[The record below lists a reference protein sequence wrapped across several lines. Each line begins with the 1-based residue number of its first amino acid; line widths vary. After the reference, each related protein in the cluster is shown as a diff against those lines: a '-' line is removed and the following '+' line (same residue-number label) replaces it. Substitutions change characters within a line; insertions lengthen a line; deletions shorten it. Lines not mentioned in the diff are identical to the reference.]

1 MDQRWRGDEE
11 EVGRNERRLDG
22 RVVRNETEKYKRSGE
37 KEKREY
43 LERGGETRHTKG
55 IKERSKMGERAG
67 ETAAHQVKTQ
77 QI

>member
-1 MDQRWRGDEE
+1 M
-11 EVGRNERRLDG
+11 GRNEWGLDG
-22 RVVRNETEKYKRSGE
+22 WVVQNEMEKYKRSGE
-37 KEKREY
+37 RENREY

-55 IKERSKMGERAG
+55 IKERSKMGECAG